1 MPRPPVPPIVRRPL
15 VGRQG
20 PWRGV
25 RDTMDPPSRDPT
37 LAFRMRNVFPLT
49 PEIGSGVVGR
59 PGFRLAGERTG
70 PTVQWIGQFEKSDG
84 TDKTI
89 KIAGGE
95 IYEYDWLTD
104 SWVLRVS
111 QAEIAAADGALE
123 TAGRVW
129 AVSFA
134 DVLVITDGVNQPI
147 TWDGTPGGGVA
158 VLTNAP
164 VMFGPPTVYYARLF
178 AIKAD
183 ERSTIVWCEPGQ
195 PNVGWEAEGYN
206 NSWTLRQT
214 DQAPLFALCGTNA
227 GLYYFR
233 ARSVGMILGAVDE
246 EFRTTGTHEAVSE
259 SVGCTSPDTVVIAE
273 DSIWFLDSDGR
284 PQRLRIGG
292 ELQEPAP
299 WLDARE
305 LLRDENLNF
314 LPRAEALYRP
324 DLRQVLF
331 LISTA
336 GSAGASH
343 ILTFSAVTG
352 QYLGFWDWAGMPSV
366 MGMVRDP
373 HTPVWRMMHATPDG
387 TVYWH
392 GTPNESVLDD
402 DGAPIEHEFEGSSA
416 WNGELPGSSTSLE
429 FRFVRLDYSIR
440 PETDVI
446 RLAYRT
452 PYGESAEFVAHTGM
466 ARWDVSLWDDENARW
481 GGPGALTWHD
491 THLAL
496 GAFGLGRWLVPIVR
510 HNVRAGRFFLGQIEA
525 VAYAETPAV
534 MAR

>member
-1 MPRPPVPPIVRRPL
+1 RRPGATRRPGSSASSRCSRSSGSRWGRTRCGHAVRYRGGACRSWRGEGLMPRPPVPPIVRRPL

-104 SWVLRVS
+104 SWVLQVS
-111 QAEIAAADGALE
+111 QAEIAAAGGALE

-147 TWDGTPGGGVA
+147 TWDGTSGGGVA

-178 AIKAD
+178 AIKSD

-259 SVGCTSPDTVVIAE
+259 SVGCTSPDTVVIA
-273 DSIWFLDSDGR
+273 
-284 PQRLRIGG
+284 
-292 ELQEPAP
+292 
-299 WLDARE
+299 
-305 LLRDENLNF
+305 
-314 LPRAEALYRP
+314 
-324 DLRQVLF
+324 
-331 LISTA
+331 
-336 GSAGASH
+336 
-343 ILTFSAVTG
+343 
-352 QYLGFWDWAGMPSV
+352 
-366 MGMVRDP
+366 
-373 HTPVWRMMHATPDG
+373 
-387 TVYWH
+387 
-392 GTPNESVLDD
+392 
-402 DGAPIEHEFEGSSA
+402 
-416 WNGELPGSSTSLE
+416 
-429 FRFVRLDYSIR
+429 
-440 PETDVI
+440 
-446 RLAYRT
+446 
-452 PYGESAEFVAHTGM
+452 
-466 ARWDVSLWDDENARW
+466 
-481 GGPGALTWHD
+481 
-491 THLAL
+491 
-496 GAFGLGRWLVPIVR
+496 
-510 HNVRAGRFFLGQIEA
+510 
-525 VAYAETPAV
+525 
-534 MAR
+534 